1 MYKLQRTLYANEY
14 RKEDPTY
21 QPNPFITKEK
31 KDIKSNNMTIKTYV
45 QTIHKDALKII
56 KTPPKHRP
64 NLTLD
69 EKAALQDL
77 RDDANIV
84 IHPADKGRGVV
95 IQSYQQYKCEI
106 MRQLNDTSTYRKLT
120 YDPVLAFQNK
130 IQQLI
135 DMGLQAGYIDSNTAK
150 YLLVIH
156 PIHPVLYT
164 LPKIH
169 KSSHNPP

>member
-1 MYKLQRTLYANEY
+1 MGME
-14 RKEDPTY
+14 KETP
-21 QPNPFITKEK
+21 QAREK
-31 KDIKSNNMTIKTYV
+31 GSPDMP
-45 QTIHKDALKII
+45 
-56 KTPPKHRP
+56 TPPP
-64 NLTLD
+64 NLHHRGN
-69 EKAALQDL
+69 DL

-84 IHPADKGRGVV
+84 IRPADKGGGVV

-169 KSSHNPP
+169 KSSHNPPGRPIVSA

>member
-84 IHPADKGRGVV
+84 IRPADKGGGVV

-150 YLLVIH
+150 YLL
-156 PIHPVLYT
+156 
-164 LPKIH
+164 
-169 KSSHNPP
+169 